1 MPTRGSGRP
10 GLDAA
15 KNADRSSN
23 IELLRIV
30 AMALIVSNHLV
41 NHGILKVTSAAS
53 YELWP
58 QGSVLNRAVCA
69 AFSTGGRIGVAVFF
83 MITGYFLA
91 GRERFS
97 WSPLIRLLIK
107 VHFFAALDF
116 VIFLLFRALIGYGRS
131 FSLGDMVLKSFVI
144 PITIWW
150 FAFSYAVLLVLIPFI
165 NCGIR
170 WLGKI
175 LRGAVYPLLIL
186 IFWYLYAVGMTWS
199 SYSIL
204 RAVFFYLIGAMSRT
218 DIRTMS
224 LAEGRTES
232 RTDNRTLGMTE
243 RSAVDNESSPRSG
256 RSGNFRTAIA
266 IRGAVCLLAWICCGI
281 LTYADAELY
290 AADGNRFRQ
299 AVYWGWTAQQVLNI
313 FLIPLVAAALFL
325 TFEKIEINSRLINRI
340 AGAAF
345 AMYLLH
351 EYSYSRVLL
360 WNVLL
365 KVDTVQFMSSFFPLL
380 MIADVALIMAA
391 GFAVE
396 ELRRKLGGIILRVNN
411 SDGDLSEHTTRP
423 RSGDQ

>member
-1 MPTRGSGRP
+1 MKKLSTGSRNRP

-15 KNADRSSN
+15 KKADRSSN
-23 IELLRIV
+23 IELLRIA

-41 NHGILKVTSAAS
+41 NHGILKVTSTAP

-58 QGSVLNRAVCA
+58 QGSVLNRTVCA

-116 VIFLLFRALIGYGRS
+116 VIFLLFRALNGYGKS
-131 FSLGDMVLKSFVI
+131 FSLGDMALKSFVI
-144 PITIWW
+144 PITLWW
-150 FAFSYAVLLVLIPFI
+150 FALAYAVLLLLAPFI
-165 NCGIR
+165 NRGIR

-186 IFWYLYAVGMTWS
+186 VFWYLYAVGMTWS
-199 SYSIL
+199 VYIII
-204 RAVFFYLIGAMSRT
+204 RAVFFYLIGAMIGTMSRK
-218 DIRTMS
+218 DIRTRDRKERWPTGR
-224 LAEGRTES
+224 AESCGI
-232 RTDNRTLGMTE
+232 G
-243 RSAVDNESSPRSG
+243 NESFPRSG
-256 RSGNFRTAIA
+256 RSGNSRTAIV

-290 AADGNRFRQ
+290 AYNGNRIYQ
-299 AVYWGWTAQQVLNI
+299 AVYWGWTAQEVLNI
-313 FLIPLVAAALFL
+313 FLIPLVAAALLL
-325 TFEKIEINSRLINRI
+325 TFEKIEMKSRLINRI

-345 AMYLLH
+345 GMYLLH
-351 EYSYSRVLL
+351 EYKYSRVLL
-360 WNVLL
+360 WNILL
-365 KVDTVQFMSSFFPLL
+365 KVDTVQFMSPFFPLL
-380 MIADVALIMAA
+380 MIADVVLIMGA

-396 ELRRKLGGIILRVNN
+396 ELRLKLAGIIRRLIE
-411 SDGDLSEHTTRP
+411 SDGGRG
-423 RSGDQ
+423 RG

>member
-1 MPTRGSGRP
+1 MKKLSTGSRNRP

-15 KNADRSSN
+15 KKADRSSN
-23 IELLRIV
+23 IELLRIA

-41 NHGILKVTSAAS
+41 NHGILKVTSTAP

-58 QGSVLNRAVCA
+58 QGSVLNRTVCA

-116 VIFLLFRALIGYGRS
+116 VIFLLFRALIGYGKS
-131 FSLGDMVLKSFVI
+131 FSLGDMALKSFVI
-144 PITIWW
+144 PITLWW
-150 FAFSYAVLLVLIPFI
+150 FALAYAVLLLLAPFI
-165 NCGIR
+165 NRGIR

-186 IFWYLYAVGMTWS
+186 VFWYLYAVGMTWS
-199 SYSIL
+199 VYIII
-204 RAVFFYLIGAMSRT
+204 RAVFFYLIGAMIGTMSRK
-218 DIRTMS
+218 DIRTRDRKERRPTGR
-224 LAEGRTES
+224 AESCGI
-232 RTDNRTLGMTE
+232 G
-243 RSAVDNESSPRSG
+243 NESFPRSG
-256 RSGNFRTAIA
+256 RSGNSRTAIV

-290 AADGNRFRQ
+290 AYNGNRIYQ
-299 AVYWGWTAQQVLNI
+299 AVYWGWTAQEVLNI
-313 FLIPLVAAALFL
+313 FLIPLVAAALLL
-325 TFEKIEINSRLINRI
+325 TFEKIEMKSRLINRI

-345 AMYLLH
+345 GMYLLH
-351 EYSYSRVLL
+351 EYKYSRVLL
-360 WNVLL
+360 WNILL
-365 KVDTVQFMSSFFPLL
+365 KVDTVQFMSPFFPLL
-380 MIADVALIMAA
+380 MIADVVLIMGA

-396 ELRRKLGGIILRVNN
+396 ELRLKLAGIIRRLIE
-411 SDGDLSEHTTRP
+411 SD
-423 RSGDQ
+423 SGRGCS